1 MARSS
6 GTQSFPALQALSEDL
21 TAAVERAGRAVVA
34 IHARRRIP
42 ASGVLWRSGVVVATN
57 HTIQQDEQITISVG
71 DGGRLPAT
79 LAGRDPTTDLAV
91 LKLDAG
97 ASGSS
102 GATVAERGP
111 DDALRV
117 GQIVLA
123 LGRPGRDVT
132 ASLGLVSAVG
142 GEWRT
147 WHGGK
152 IDRLVRLDVAVYD
165 GFSGGPLV
173 DGTGHVLGINTLG
186 LSRGAAL
193 TIPATTVDHV
203 ANQLLEMGRIKRGYA
218 GVAVQPVRIAPA
230 AAEALGLSGSGALM
244 AVGVAPGGPAD
255 KSGILQGDV
264 LVAVNDA
271 RVSDP
276 SDLIAALGPDH
287 VGQSVRVQIIRAG
300 ESRTVDLTVGERPM
314 REER

>member
-1 MARSS
+1 MARPS

-34 IHARRRIP
+34 VHARRRIP
-42 ASGVLWRSGVVVATN
+42 ASGVLWRSGIVVATN
-57 HTIQQDEQITISVG
+57 HTIQQDEEITVSVG
-71 DGGRLPAT
+71 DGVRMPAT
-79 LAGRDPTTDLAV
+79 LAGRDPSTDLAV
-91 LKLDAG
+91 LRLDPAAG
-97 ASGSS
+97 GSS
-102 GATVAERGP
+102 PATVAERGA
-111 DDALRV
+111 DDTLRV

-173 DGTGHVLGINTLG
+173 DGSSHVLGINTSG

-203 ANQLLEMGRIKRGYA
+203 VSQLLETGRIKRGYA

-230 AAEALGLSGSGALM
+230 AAESLGLTGSGALM

-264 LVAVNDA
+264 LVAVDGA

-276 SDLIAALGPDH
+276 SDLLSALGPDR
-287 VGQSVRVQIIRAG
+287 VGQRVRVQIIRAG
-300 ESRTVDLTVGERPM
+300 ESRTVELTVGERPV